1 MNITRRYMK
10 PYTMRCVVYG
20 LLVVLSVVFTM
31 ATALSVADFLKIL
44 FGEGGLGDVSIPTGN
59 LISQGLQSLYI
70 WLIGFGTTKALLY
83 FSLIV
88 LVLYG
93 LKNLFS
99 YLANVEISIIR
110 ALVVRDVRNNLFSKA
125 IRLPLSYYDKHRQG
139 DILSRFSN
147 DVVEYDE
154 SILHSISA
162 LAMAAISIVLYL
174 GMLLYINAK
183 LTLVVLGAL
192 PIVAFVISG
201 ISRSLKRKSKDVQE
215 RQAFLMSLIQETIEG
230 LKVVKAY
237 TAIDFCNDRFQ
248 AYNREYNRRRT
259 RMFRKIYLASPVSD
273 TLGNIVVILVL
284 LFGANLV
291 FHHDAGL
298 TPELFISFIMMFVLI
313 IPHAKE
319 LANAVSTIKKGRAC
333 EDRLEELLKEDDA
346 PVYSGATDQLPSIG
360 DVVFEDVSFE
370 YDSDVPVLR
379 HLSFTIP
386 QGKTVALVGSSG
398 SGKSTVAD
406 LLARFYYPT
415 SGDIRISG
423 KSISSLDPKSYF
435 SRLGIVGQ
443 ETLLFND
450 SVTRNI
456 AFMQQ
461 PDMEKVIAAAKT
473 ANAHDFICQLEQG
486 YDTNLGD
493 GGSLLSGGQRQ
504 RICIARA
511 LYNNPDLLILDEA
524 TSALDTENEHL
535 VQQALQSAI
544 QNRTTL
550 AIAHRLTTVMDAD
563 NIIVLEN
570 GEIVEQGTHQ
580 QLMDKGG
587 RYKQLVELQSLAN

>member
-1 MNITRRYMK
+1 MSITHRYMK

-20 LLVVLSVVFTM
+20 LLVVLSVIFTM

-44 FGEGGLGDVSIPTGN
+44 FGEGGLGEVSIPTGN
-59 LISQGLQSLYI
+59 LISQGLQHLYI

-110 ALVVRDVRNNLFSKA
+110 TLIVRDVRNDLFSKTM
-125 IRLPLSYYDKHRQG
+125 RLPLSYYDKHRQG

-162 LAMAAISIVLYL
+162 FAMAAISIVLYL

-237 TAIDFCNDRFQ
+237 TAIDFCNDRFRE
-248 AYNREYNRRRT
+248 YNREYNRRRT

-273 TLGNIVVILVL
+273 TMGNIVVILVL

-333 EDRLEELLKEDDA
+333 EERLDELLKEADA
-346 PVYSGATDQLPSIG
+346 PVYAGATTQLLSIG

-370 YDSDVPVLR
+370 YDADVPVLK

-386 QGKTVALVGSSG
+386 KGKTVALVGSSG

-406 LLARFYYPT
+406 LLARFYHPT
-415 SGDIRISG
+415 SGEIRVAG
-423 KSISSLDPKSYF
+423 TSISSIEPQSYF

-443 ETLLFND
+443 ESLLFND
-450 SVTRNI
+450 SVARNI

-461 PDMEKVIAAAKT
+461 PDIEKVMAAAKM
-473 ANAHDFICQLEQG
+473 ANAHDFVCQLEQG
-486 YDTNLGD
+486 YDTMLGD

-511 LYNNPDLLILDEA
+511 LYNNPELLILDEA

-535 VQQALQSAI
+535 VQVALQSAI
-544 QNRTTL
+544 ENRTTL
-550 AIAHRLTTVMDAD
+550 AIAHRLTTVMGAD
-563 NIIVLEN
+563 NIIVLEK

-580 QLMDKGG
+580 ELMAKGG
-587 RYKQLVELQSLAN
+587 RYKQLVELQTLAN